1 MRVIRD
7 WHGRILPIHG
17 HTRKRVMSPT
27 YQTWRGM
34 IQRTTNPKA
43 ANFPRFGG
51 KGIKVCAR
59 WRKSFLHFLEDM
71 GDRPRGMTLDRRDTR
86 KNYCKSNCRWATHHQ
101 QMLNRKNVGRPRK
114 S

>member
-1 MRVIRD
+1 
-7 WHGRILPIHG
+7 
-17 HTRKRVMSPT
+17 
-27 YQTWRGM
+27 M